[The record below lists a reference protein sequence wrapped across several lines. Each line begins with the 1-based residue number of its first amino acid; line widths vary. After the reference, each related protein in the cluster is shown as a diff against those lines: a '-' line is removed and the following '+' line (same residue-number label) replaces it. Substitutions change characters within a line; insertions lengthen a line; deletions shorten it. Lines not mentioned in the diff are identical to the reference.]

1 MCAVPVVVL
10 GVVLATEIRDQAA
23 SSALR
28 AGRTEATLLAQTS
41 VEPVLDGESLTNGIS
56 PTNQQTVIWFV
67 VRALGEQHIPRLR
80 IRNLSGQVVFSN
92 DGSGVLD
99 RPDEEVFDAIRGRI
113 SARLTRLN
121 TDAGDS
127 GPAGP
132 KVIEV
137 YVPLTQVGG
146 GTPIG
151 VLELYLPYAPIERTA
166 TAGLDKVYK
175 DLAVGLGGLYLV
187 LFAITAFISR
197 GLRRQVAV
205 NAFLAGHDTLTH
217 LPNRDQFRRLAEEAI
232 ARRHP
237 KRSTA
242 IAIVDLDRFKH
253 INETLGH
260 STGDELL
267 TELARRLSKVMRAGD
282 TVARLGGDEFGLIIR
297 DVEDAE
303 PVLRRLRDAI
313 DTEVEVSGLPLSVEA
328 SVGYAVAPDDGT
340 DIDLLLRRA
349 DLAMYGAK
357 AGHTGVK
364 RYDESLDSFDAQSL
378 SLLSELRSAID
389 AGELVLHYQPQA
401 GLEDERVVAIEALV
415 RWEHPDHGLL
425 GPGRFLPMAEQTDNI
440 DRLTVWVL
448 RRALRDVQELVRQGS
463 DISVAVNVSAR
474 SLARASFADEVVEIL
489 DETGVEPRRLIIEVT
504 ETALLVDPERAGQV
518 LDQLSRAGVGISLD
532 DFGRGQTSLAY
543 LSALPLD
550 ELKIDSSFVADMTEV
565 PAHRAI
571 VRSMIDLGHRLDLR
585 VVAEGIETDDVLSS
599 LRSCGCDLAQGYLL
613 ARPMPIAELQRFLE
627 EDTPEGLRSAEPT
640 AG

>member
-1 MCAVPVVVL
+1 MCAVPVIVL
-10 GVVLATEIRDQAA
+10 GIALAAEFRAQATN
-23 SSALR
+23 SALR
-28 AGRTEATLLAQTS
+28 QGRTEGLLLAQTS
-41 VEPVLDGESLTNGIS
+41 VDPVLDGESLAHGIS
-56 PTNQQTVIWFV
+56 ATNQQAIVWFV

-80 IRNLSGQVVFSN
+80 IRNLSGAVVFSN
-92 DGSGVLD
+92 DGSGFSSKAD
-99 RPDEEVFDAIRGRI
+99 DEVFAAAHGHPV
-113 SARLTRLN
+113 ARLTRLN
-121 TDAGDS
+121 SDANDTGR
-127 GPAGP
+127 AGP
-132 KVIEV
+132 ETIEV
-137 YVPLTQVGG
+137 YVPLTAVGG
-146 GTPIG
+146 GAPIG
-151 VLELYLPYAPIERTA
+151 VLEVYLPYDPIA
-166 TAGLDKVYK
+166 DSVSAGLNSLYF
-175 DLAVGLGGLYLV
+175 DLAVGLAVLYLV
-187 LFAITAFISR
+187 LFAITGFTSR
-197 GLRRQVAV
+197 SLRRQLAV
-205 NAFLAGHDTLTH
+205 NAFLAGHDTLTQ
-217 LPNRDQFRRLAEEAI
+217 LPNRDQFRRLAEQAI
-232 ARRHP
+232 NLRHEE
-237 KRSTA
+237 RSAA

-260 STGDELL
+260 RTGDELL
-267 TELARRLSKVMRAGD
+267 SELARRLTKVMRTGD

-297 DVEDAE
+297 DIEDAE

-313 DTEVEVSGLPLSVEA
+313 DSEVEVNGLPLSVEA
-328 SVGYAVAPDDGT
+328 SVGYALAPDDGT
-340 DIDLLLRRA
+340 NIDLLLRRA

-357 AGHTGVK
+357 AGHTGVM

-378 SLLSELRSAID
+378 SLLSELRGAIE
-389 AGELVLHYQPQA
+389 AEQLVLHYQPQS

-415 RWEHPDHGLL
+415 RWQHPEHGLL
-425 GPGRFLPMAEQTDNI
+425 GPGRFLPLAEQTDNI

-448 RRALRDVQELVRQGS
+448 RRALRDVQELIRQGS
-463 DISVAVNVSAR
+463 DICVAVNVSAR
-474 SLARASFADEVVEIL
+474 SLARPSFADEVVAIL
-489 DETGVEPRRLIIEVT
+489 EDTGAEPRRLIIEVT

-518 LDQLSRAGVGISLD
+518 LDRLSRAGIGISLD

-613 ARPMPIAELQRFLE
+613 ARPMPMADLQRFLE

-640 AG
+640 V

>member
-1 MCAVPVVVL
+1 MCAVPVVAL
-10 GVVLATEIRDQAA
+10 GIVLATQIRAQADQ
-23 SSALR
+23 SALR
-28 AGRTEATLLAQTS
+28 EGRAEAALLAQTS
-41 VEPVLDGESLTNGIS
+41 VDPVLDGESLANGIS
-56 PTNQQTVIWFV
+56 VTNQQAIVWFV

-80 IRNLSGQVVFSN
+80 IRNLSGKVVFSN
-92 DGSGVLD
+92 DGSGI
-99 RPDEEVFDAIRGRI
+99 RSAPDDEVFQAVRGQTV
-113 SARLTRLN
+113 ARLTRLN
-121 TDAGDS
+121 TDANDRGA
-127 GPAGP
+127 AGP
-132 KVIEV
+132 ETVEV
-137 YVPLTQVGG
+137 YAPLTAVGG
-146 GTPIG
+146 GARIG
-151 VLELYLPYAPIERTA
+151 VLEVYLPYAPIA
-166 TAGLDKVYK
+166 ANANAGVNTLYIV
-175 DLAVGLGGLYLV
+175 LAVGLLGLYLM
-187 LFAITAFISR
+187 LFAITGIISR
-197 GLRRQVAV
+197 SLRRQLAV
-205 NAFLAGHDTLTH
+205 NAFLAGHDTLTQ

-232 ARRHP
+232 AVRQRG
-237 KRSTA
+237 RSAA

-253 INETLGH
+253 VNETLGH
-260 STGDELL
+260 RTGDELL
-267 TELARRLSKVMRAGD
+267 TELARRLTTVMRTGD

-303 PVLRRLRDAI
+303 PVLRRLREAI
-313 DTEVEVSGLPLSVEA
+313 DCEVEVSGLPLSIEA
-328 SVGYAVAPDDGT
+328 SVGYALAPEDGT
-340 DIDLLLRRA
+340 DIELLLRRA

-357 AGHTGVK
+357 AGHTGVM
-364 RYDESLDSFDAQSL
+364 RYEESLDSFDAQSL
-378 SLLSELRSAID
+378 SLLTELRGAIE
-389 AGELVLHYQPQA
+389 AGQLVLHYQPQS

-415 RWEHPDHGLL
+415 RWQHPEHGLL

-448 RRALRDVQELVRQGS
+448 RRALRDVQELVRDGS

-474 SLARASFADEVVEIL
+474 SLARPSFADEVVEIL
-489 DETGVEPRRLIIEVT
+489 DETGTEPGRLIIEVT

-518 LDQLSRAGVGISLD
+518 LDRLSQAGVGISLD

-627 EDTPEGLRSAEPT
+627 EDTPDGMRSAEPT
-640 AG
+640 V